1 MAIWRRRRREPSPET
16 VEAAEQLAVAQ
27 EDLAAA
33 RAEDGRVDAVAQQ
46 LRELRTR
53 NHFGPMI
60 TRALRGSR

>member
-1 MAIWRRRRREPSPET
+1 MAIWRRRRREPSAET

-33 RAEDGRVDAVAQQ
+33 RADDDPVDAVAEQ
-46 LRELRTR
+46 LRELRRR